1 MSRGTLA
8 LGAAIVAAAVIGLY
22 VLLRADRA
30 PVDREPAPAPVRP
43 EPRDQRITDSEPGK
57 ARNRSVPVLRQDGS
71 AAPGRPTGQ
80 LGTRDHRAPERAA
93 EPPPPDPPAGRK
105 INIQIT
111 SDLSQVLRP
120 ALQECA
126 ANLAPGVAG
135 DRSRV
140 EGQVV
145 IAIKDHQATVT
156 SASFQLRD
164 FAEAAQAEIKQCLVQ
179 RAVGVTAPAGDE
191 PDVDSYPI
199 TVSLRWP

>member
-1 MSRGTLA
+1 MNRGTLA
-8 LGAAIVAAAVIGLY
+8 IGAAIVVAAAVIGLY
-22 VLLRADRA
+22 VLLHA
-30 PVDREPAPAPVRP
+30 DREPATAPARRDLP
-43 EPRDQRITDSEPGK
+43 DQRIADSEPGK

-71 AAPGRPTGQ
+71 AAPTRRAGE
-80 LGTRDHRAPERAA
+80 LGARDHRAPEQAAA
-93 EPPPPDPPAGRK
+93 EPPPPDPPAGRTIK
-105 INIQIT
+105 IQVT

-135 DRSRV
+135 DLSRV
-140 EGQVV
+140 DGQVV

-156 SASFQLRD
+156 SASFQLHD
-164 FAEAAQAEIKQCLVQ
+164 FAEAAQADLKQCLVQ
-179 RAVGVTAPAGDE
+179 RAIGVTAPAGDE

>member
-8 LGAAIVAAAVIGLY
+8 LGAAIVAAAIIGLY
-22 VLLRADRA
+22 VLLRADR
-30 PVDREPAPAPVRP
+30 EPATVPAHHDLP
-43 EPRDQRITDSEPGK
+43 DQRIADREPGK
-57 ARNRSVPVLRQDGS
+57 ARNPSVPVLRQDGS
-71 AAPGRPTGQ
+71 AVPSRRAGE
-80 LGTRDHRAPERAA
+80 LGARDHRAPEHAAA

-105 INIQIT
+105 INIQVT

-126 ANLAPGVAG
+126 ANLAPGAAG
-135 DRSRV
+135 ALSRID
-140 EGQVV
+140 GQVV

-156 SASFQLRD
+156 SASFQLLD
-164 FAEAAQAEIKQCLVQ
+164 FAEAAQADIKQCLVQ

-191 PDVDSYPI
+191 LDVDSYPI

>member
-1 MSRGTLA
+1 MSRRTLA
-8 LGAAIVAAAVIGLY
+8 AGAVIVTAAVIGLY
-22 VLLRADRA
+22 VLLRADG
-30 PVDREPAPAPVRP
+30 EPAPAPVHR
-43 EPRDQRITDSEPGK
+43 EPPDQRIADAGSGK

-71 AAPGRPTGQ
+71 AAPTRPVGE
-80 LGTRDHRAPERAA
+80 LGVRDHRAPEHAA
-93 EPPPPDPPAGRK
+93 ADPPPPDPPAGHT
-105 INIQIT
+105 INIQVT

-135 DRSRV
+135 DTSRV

-145 IAIKDHQATVT
+145 IAIKDHQTTVT
-156 SASFQLRD
+156 SASFQLHD
-164 FAEAAQAEIKQCLVQ
+164 FAEAAKPDLQQCLAQ

-191 PDVDSYPI
+191 PDIDSYPI